1 MEKLFRVLPVLVW
14 VALVV
19 AWTFPALA
27 LGVRF
32 ELWGIQLALPLL
44 AGAALT
50 AALLLALAASLSF
63 WQAELILLEYELNPI
78 PLRQGS

>member
-44 AGAALT
+44 WRCWRPFISICRRLVT
-50 AALLLALAASLSF
+50 VPF
-63 WQAELILLEYELNPI
+63 W
-78 PLRQGS
+78 